1 MSGGFRLNEHLR
13 HAAFEFA
20 LEALHRSGAARL
32 LAPAYA
38 GIGSILMFHRVR
50 AGAAPEFAPNHGITV
65 SAAFLEH
72 VIDLLQ
78 ERGYELV
85 TMAEAVRRIVDGDGS
100 RKFANLSFDDG
111 YRDTLEVALPIFQA
125 KRVPLTVYLATGFL
139 DGEHGA
145 WWDALEQLL
154 RARDRVAI
162 PSPDGAQALETL
174 ETRTVTQKERAF
186 AVIRARMMQMPRASQ
201 DDFLRALG
209 NACELDL
216 HAAAVAENLT
226 WEMAKRM
233 HSSGYVE
240 IGAHTVSHCV
250 LANETDDVVRGEMI
264 RARAELEA
272 KLGVPVRHF
281 AYPFGGRAEAGAREI
296 LLARQAGFEAAVT
309 TRHGNVQ
316 REHRRHLHALPRISV
331 NGFHQSE
338 RDLAVLLS
346 GAASAMAHRMRRVV
360 TL

>member
-1 MSGGFRLNEHLR
+1 MSGGIRLNQHLR

-20 LEALHRSGAARL
+20 LEALHRSGASRL

-65 SAAFLEH
+65 SAAFLAH
-72 VIDLLQ
+72 VIDVLQ

-85 TMAEAVRRIVDGDGS
+85 TMAEAEQRIAAGHA
-100 RKFANLSFDDG
+100 RQKFANLSFDDG

-125 KRVPLTVYLATGFL
+125 KRVPMTLYLATGFL
-139 DGEHGA
+139 DGQHGA
-145 WWDALEQLL
+145 WWDALEHLL
-154 RARDRVAI
+154 SARERVAV
-162 PSPDGAQALETL
+162 PEPDGTQTL
-174 ETRTVTQKERAF
+174 ETRTVAQKEHAF
-186 AVIRARMMQMPRASQ
+186 AAIRARVMQLPRASQ
-201 DDFLRALG
+201 DGFFRALG
-209 NACELDL
+209 ETCDFDL

-226 WEMAKRM
+226 WEMAERM
-233 HSSGYVE
+233 HASGYVE

-250 LANETDDVVRGEMI
+250 LANETEHVVRSEMI
-264 RARAELEA
+264 RGREELERR
-272 KLGVPVRHF
+272 LGVPVRHF

-296 LLARQAGFEAAVT
+296 LLARQAGFATAVT

-316 REHRRHLHALPRISV
+316 REHGRHLHALPRISV

-346 GAASAMAHRMRRVV
+346 GAASAMAHRLRRVV
-360 TL
+360 TI

>member
-1 MSGGFRLNEHLR
+1 MSGGFGLNEHLR
-13 HAAFEFA
+13 HAAFDFA

-50 AGAAPEFAPNHGITV
+50 AGAPPEFAPNHGISV
-65 SAAFLEH
+65 SAEFLRH

-85 TMAEAVRRIVDGDGS
+85 TMAEAVQRIVDGNPS

-111 YRDTLEVALPIFQA
+111 YRDTLEVALPIFEA
-125 KRVPLTVYLATGFL
+125 KRVPMTLYLATGFL
-139 DGEHGA
+139 DGRHGA

-154 RARDRVAI
+154 RARDRIAI
-162 PSPDGAQALETL
+162 PSPNGESVLEA
-174 ETRTVTQKERAF
+174 RTVAQKESAF
-186 AVIRARMMQMPRASQ
+186 AAIRARVMKMPRAAQ
-201 DDFLRALG
+201 DDFFRALG
-209 NACELDL
+209 SACDFDL

-226 WEMAKRM
+226 WEMAQRM

-250 LANETDDVVRGEMI
+250 LANEADDAVRGEMI
-264 RARAELEA
+264 RGREQLES

-296 LLARQAGFEAAVT
+296 LLARQAGFASAVT

-316 REHRRHLHALPRISV
+316 REHGRHLHALPRISV
-331 NGFHQSE
+331 NGFHQTE

-346 GAASAMAHRMRRVV
+346 GAASAMAHGLRRVV